1 MIYSYCCN
9 LRASQLNKSSDSMT
23 RTGSPKNVALPLS
36 PVITLLIFF
45 TFLFISGF
53 DHQIQN
59 TEATSNTPTDS
70 SPITDLIQKGGEML
84 NTSRYEEA
92 LVSFDR
98 ALMIDSMSVDALN
111 GKGLVLNQLGKYEEA
126 ITWFDKVLE
135 INSDFTNA
143 LYNKGVT
150 LSNLGKYEEAITWF
164 DKALEINPHFVD
176 AMYNKA
182 DALGELGKYEE
193 AIVWTDKALTL
204 KPVTHNNSNSKGLLL
219 PND

>member
-1 MIYSYCCN
+1 
-9 LRASQLNKSSDSMT
+9 LNKSSDSMT
-23 RTGSPKNVALPLS
+23 RTVSPKNVAILLS
-36 PVITLLIFF
+36 PVITLLIFI

-53 DHQIQN
+53 DYQIQN
-59 TEATSNTPTDS
+59 TEAASNTPTDY

-84 NTSRYEEA
+84 NTSKYEEA

-111 GKGLVLNQLGKYEEA
+111 GKGLVLNQLGKYVEA
-126 ITWFDKVLE
+126 IIWFDKVLE
-135 INSDFTNA
+135 INPDFTNA

-164 DKALEINPHFVD
+164 DKTLEINPYYVD

-182 DALGELGKYEE
+182 DVLGELGKYEE
-193 AIVWTDKALTL
+193 ALVWTNKALTL
-204 KPVTHNNSNSKGLLL
+204 KPITHNNSNSKGLLL

>member
-1 MIYSYCCN
+1 
-9 LRASQLNKSSDSMT
+9 LNKSFDSVI
-23 RTGSPKNVALPLS
+23 SPFVLKNGALLLS
-36 PVITLLIFF
+36 LVITLLLFI

-53 DHQIQN
+53 DHHIQD

-70 SPITDLIQKGGEML
+70 STLSDLIQKGGEML

-111 GKGLVLNQLGKYEEA
+111 GKGLVLNQLGKHEDA
-126 ITWFDKVLE
+126 INLFDKALD
-135 INSDFTNA
+135 INPDFTNA

-164 DKALEINPHFVD
+164 DKTLEINPDFVD

-193 AIVWTDKALTL
+193 ALVWTDKALTL
-204 KPVTHNNSNSKGLLL
+204 KPVTHNNSNSKDLLL

>member
-1 MIYSYCCN
+1 VIRPFP
-9 LRASQLNKSSDSMT
+9 L
-23 RTGSPKNVALPLS
+23 KNVVLLLS
-36 PVITLLIFF
+36 PLITLLIFI

-59 TEATSNTPTDS
+59 TEATSVTPTDS
-70 SPITDLIQKGGEML
+70 STLSDLIQKGGEML

-98 ALMIDSMSVDALN
+98 ALMIDSMSVDAQN
-111 GKGLVLNQLGKYEEA
+111 GKGLVLNQLGKYDEA
-126 ITWFDKVLE
+126 ITWFDKTLE
-135 INSDFTNA
+135 INPDFTNA

-150 LSNLGKYEEAITWF
+150 LSNLGKYDEAITWF
-164 DKALEINPHFVD
+164 DKTLEVNPYFVD

-193 AIVWTDKALTL
+193 ALVWTEKALTL
-204 KPVTHNNSNSKGLLL
+204 KPVTHNNSNSKDILL

>member
-1 MIYSYCCN
+1 M
-9 LRASQLNKSSDSMT
+9 NKSSDSVI
-23 RTGSPKNVALPLS
+23 RSFPPKNVALLLS
-36 PVITLLIFF
+36 PVITLLISIP
-45 TFLFISGF
+45 FLFISGF

-59 TEATSNTPTDS
+59 TEATSNTATDS
-70 SPITDLIQKGGEML
+70 STLSDLIQKGGEML

-111 GKGLVLNQLGKYEEA
+111 GKGMALNQFGKYEEA
-126 ITWFDKVLE
+126 ITWFDKALE
-135 INSDFTNA
+135 INPDFTNA

-164 DKALEINPHFVD
+164 GKALEINPDFVD

-193 AIVWTDKALTL
+193 ALVWTDKALTL
-204 KPVTHNNSNSKGLLL
+204 KSVTQNNSNSNDLLL

>member
-1 MIYSYCCN
+1 MS
-9 LRASQLNKSSDSMT
+9 KSSDSVI
-23 RTGSPKNVALPLS
+23 RSFPLRYDALLLS
-36 PVITLLIFF
+36 PVITLLIFI
-45 TFLFISGF
+45 TFLSISDF

-59 TEATSNTPTDS
+59 TEATSVTPTDS
-70 SPITDLIQKGGEML
+70 SPITDLIQKGDEML

-98 ALMIDSMSVDALN
+98 ALKIDSRSVGALN

-135 INSDFTNA
+135 IDHDFTNA

-150 LSNLGKYEEAITWF
+150 LSNLGEYEEAITLF
-164 DKALEINPHFVD
+164 DKTLEINPHFVD

-193 AIVWTDKALTL
+193 ALVWTDKALTL
-204 KPVTHNNSNSKGLLL
+204 KPVTHNNSNSKDLLL

>member
-1 MIYSYCCN
+1 M
-9 LRASQLNKSSDSMT
+9 NKSSDSVI
-23 RTGSPKNVALPLS
+23 RPFPLKNVVLLLS
-36 PVITLLIFF
+36 PVITLLIFI
-45 TFLFISGF
+45 TFLFILFISGF

-59 TEATSNTPTDS
+59 TEATSVTPTDS
-70 SPITDLIQKGGEML
+70 YTLSDLIQKGGEML

-126 ITWFDKVLE
+126 ITWFDKTLE
-135 INSDFTNA
+135 INPDFTNA

-150 LSNLGKYEEAITWF
+150 MSNLGKYEEAITWF
-164 DKALEINPHFVD
+164 DKTLEINPHFVD

-193 AIVWTDKALTL
+193 ALVWTDKALTL
-204 KPVTHNNSNSKGLLL
+204 KPVTHNNSNSKELLL

>member
-1 MIYSYCCN
+1 M
-9 LRASQLNKSSDSMT
+9 NKCSNCVIN
-23 RTGSPKNVALPLS
+23 RFILKNGALLLS
-36 PVITLLIFF
+36 LVITLLIFI

-59 TEATSNTPTDS
+59 SEATSNTPTDS
-70 SPITDLIQKGGEML
+70 PTLSDLIQKGGERL

-111 GKGLVLNQLGKYEEA
+111 GKGLVLNQLGRYEEA
-126 ITWFDKVLE
+126 ITLFDKVLE
-135 INSDFTNA
+135 INPDFTNA

-150 LSNLGKYEEAITWF
+150 LFNLREYEEAITWF
-164 DKALEINPHFVD
+164 DRSLEINPNFVD

-193 AIVWTDKALTL
+193 SLVWTDKALTL
-204 KPVTHNNSNSKGLLL
+204 KPVTHNNSNSNSLLL

>member
-1 MIYSYCCN
+1 
-9 LRASQLNKSSDSMT
+9 LNKSSDNMT
-23 RTGSPKNVALPLS
+23 RSVSPKKVALLLS
-36 PVITLLIFF
+36 PVITLLIFI

-98 ALMIDSMSVDALN
+98 ALTIDSMSVDALN

-135 INSDFTNA
+135 INPDFTNA

-164 DKALEINPHFVD
+164 DKTLDINPHYVD

-182 DALGELGKYEE
+182 YALGELGKYEE
-193 AIVWTDKALTL
+193 ALVWTDKALTL

>member
-1 MIYSYCCN
+1 M
-9 LRASQLNKSSDSMT
+9 NKSSDCVI
-23 RTGSPKNVALPLS
+23 SPFILKNGALLLS
-36 PVITLLIFF
+36 LVITLLIFI

-53 DHQIQN
+53 VHHIQN
-59 TEATSNTPTDS
+59 SEATSNTPTDS
-70 SPITDLIQKGGEML
+70 STLSDLIQKGGEML
-84 NTSRYEEA
+84 NNSRYEEA

-111 GKGLVLNQLGKYEEA
+111 GKGLVLNQLGRYEEA
-126 ITWFDKVLE
+126 ITWLDKVLE
-135 INSDFTNA
+135 INPDFTNA

-150 LSNLGKYEEAITWF
+150 LSNLGKYEEAITWL
-164 DKALEINPHFVD
+164 DRSLEINPNFVD

-193 AIVWTDKALTL
+193 SLVWTDKALTL
-204 KPVTHNNSNSKGLLL
+204 KPVTHNNSNPNSLLL

>member
-1 MIYSYCCN
+1 
-9 LRASQLNKSSDSMT
+9 LNKSSNSVI
-23 RTGSPKNVALPLS
+23 RPFPLKNVVLLLS
-36 PVITLLIFF
+36 PLITLLIFI

-59 TEATSNTPTDS
+59 IEATSVTPTDS
-70 SPITDLIQKGGEML
+70 STLSDLIQKGGEML

-98 ALMIDSMSVDALN
+98 ALMIDSMSVDAQN
-111 GKGLVLNQLGKYEEA
+111 GKGLVLNQLGKYDEA
-126 ITWFDKVLE
+126 ITWFDKTLE
-135 INSDFTNA
+135 INPDFTNA

-150 LSNLGKYEEAITWF
+150 LSNLGKYDEAITWF
-164 DKALEINPHFVD
+164 DKTLEINPYFVD

-193 AIVWTDKALTL
+193 ALVWTEKALTL
-204 KPVTHNNSNSKGLLL
+204 KPVTHNNSNSKDILL

>member
-1 MIYSYCCN
+1 
-9 LRASQLNKSSDSMT
+9 LNKSSDSMT
-23 RTGSPKNVALPLS
+23 RTVSPKNVALLLS
-36 PVITLLIFF
+36 PVITLLIFI

-53 DHQIQN
+53 DHQIPN

-164 DKALEINPHFVD
+164 DKTLEINPHYVD

-193 AIVWTDKALTL
+193 ALVWTDKALTL

>member
-1 MIYSYCCN
+1 MIRPFP
-9 LRASQLNKSSDSMT
+9 L
-23 RTGSPKNVALPLS
+23 KNVVLLLS
-36 PVITLLIFF
+36 PVITLLIVI
-45 TFLFISGF
+45 TFLFIFISGF

-59 TEATSNTPTDS
+59 TEATSVTPTDS
-70 SPITDLIQKGGEML
+70 STLSDLIQKGGEML

-98 ALMIDSMSVDALN
+98 ALMMDSMSVDALN

-126 ITWFDKVLE
+126 ITWFDK
-135 INSDFTNA
+135 T
-143 LYNKGVT
+143 
-150 LSNLGKYEEAITWF
+150 
-164 DKALEINPHFVD
+164 LEINPHFVD

-193 AIVWTDKALTL
+193 ALVWTDKALTL
-204 KPVTHNNSNSKGLLL
+204 KPVIHNNSNSKELLL

>member
-1 MIYSYCCN
+1 M
-9 LRASQLNKSSDSMT
+9 NKSSDSVI
-23 RTGSPKNVALPLS
+23 RSFLLKNDALLLS
-36 PVITLLIFF
+36 PVITLLIFI

-53 DHQIQN
+53 HHQIQN
-59 TEATSNTPTDS
+59 TEATSNTTTDS
-70 SPITDLIQKGGEML
+70 STLSDLIQKGGEML

-111 GKGLVLNQLGKYEEA
+111 GKGLVINQ
-126 ITWFDKVLE
+126 
-135 INSDFTNA
+135 
-143 LYNKGVT
+143 
-150 LSNLGKYEEAITWF
+150 LGKYEEAITWF

-193 AIVWTDKALTL
+193 ALVWTDKALTL
-204 KPVTHNNSNSKGLLL
+204 KPITHNNSNSNDLLL

>member
-1 MIYSYCCN
+1 MIN
-9 LRASQLNKSSDSMT
+9 RFIL
-23 RTGSPKNVALPLS
+23 KNGALLLAL
-36 PVITLLIFF
+36 VITLLIFI

-59 TEATSNTPTDS
+59 SEATSNTPTG
-70 SPITDLIQKGGEML
+70 SPTLSDLIQKGDERL

-111 GKGLVLNQLGKYEEA
+111 GKGLVLNQLGRYEEA
-126 ITWFDKVLE
+126 ITLFDKVLE
-135 INSDFTNA
+135 INPDFTNA

-150 LSNLGKYEEAITWF
+150 LFNLREYEEAITWF
-164 DKALEINPHFVD
+164 DRSLEINPNFVD

-193 AIVWTDKALTL
+193 SLVWTDKALTL
-204 KPVTHNNSNSKGLLL
+204 KPVTHNNSNSNSLLL